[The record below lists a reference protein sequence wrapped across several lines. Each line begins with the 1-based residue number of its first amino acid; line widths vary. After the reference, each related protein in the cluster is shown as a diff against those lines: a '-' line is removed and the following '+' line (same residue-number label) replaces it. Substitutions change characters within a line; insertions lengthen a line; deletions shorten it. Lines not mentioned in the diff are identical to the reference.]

1 MEIGSGS
8 SSINS
13 LAANALVQ
21 TRTRQLEQDQ
31 QTQDAQQTQRSQQA
45 EQAQQTQQT
54 EQAQQAQALQAAN
67 DSESVRQAQSE
78 TEKNRP
84 TVNTSGQLVGTR
96 INTTA

>member
-54 EQAQQAQALQAAN
+54 EQALQAAN